1 MRRKKRIAPRASSGY
16 TTCMNT
22 LKIIAMPTP
31 EATRVR
37 NAMRDDFGN
46 TLSPLI
52 ADGSGPCRHCLRY
65 ANSGDRLLLFSYK
78 PFAGTVP
85 YQEVGPVF
93 VHADGCERHAPEAG
107 FPADFSQRP
116 LVLRPYDAD
125 DNVQDSQVFADAGGA
140 ERAARAL
147 LENPAVAY
155 VHARSR
161 TRGCYMFRIER
172 TDGRAL

>member
-1 MRRKKRIAPRASSGY
+1 
-16 TTCMNT
+16 MNT
-22 LKIIAMPTP
+22 LKIIAMPTTA
-31 EATRVR
+31 ATRAR
-37 NAMRDDFGN
+37 SAMLDDFGN

-52 ADGSGPCRHCLRY
+52 SDGTGPCRHCLRY
-65 ANSGDRLLLFSYK
+65 AKSGDRLLLFSYK
-78 PFAGTVP
+78 PFAKPGP

-93 VHADGCERHAPEAG
+93 VHAGGCERYAADSG

-140 ERAARAL
+140 ERAAGAL
-147 LENPAVAY
+147 LENPEVAY

-161 TRGCYMFRIER
+161 TRGCYLFRIER
-172 TDGRAL
+172 AGEQAL